1 MSENRKSVLSYFE
14 EQADYMNER
23 IKNGVEQNRKGWFK
37 IKVKDEKGNVIP
49 NAKLT
54 VIQKKHEF
62 RLGSNIFALSE
73 MKTEE
78 EAKEYKRL
86 YSELFNLA
94 TLPFYW
100 KDNEPRK
107 GEKRYAK
114 DSVKM
119 YRRPTIDECLEFCE
133 EYGIEPKAHCLDF
146 DPNKPAWVEN
156 NLDAIRKALRER
168 FNELSDLY
176 AKKIPTWEVT
186 NENLFLPDYD
196 PSIHNTPHFLQN
208 DTIDWDFHMADRF
221 FPDNKLIINESGEN
235 IWYVYN
241 GNRSTYYMLIE
252 RALNKGCRIDSIGLQ
267 YHCAM
272 REEDEKNRGRKTMY
286 NPEHIYKVLDCYA
299 DFGLPMQI
307 TELIIPT
314 YRYTEE
320 DEDIQAEILKN
331 LYSIWFSHPCM
342 EGIINWD
349 FVDGYEWN
357 SHKVIQKMQS
367 DALHHIEGGNLKSRL
382 FWPPPLPL
390 IVLLS
395 L

>member
-1 MSENRKSVLSYFE
+1 
-14 EQADYMNER
+14 
-23 IKNGVEQNRKGWFK
+23 
-37 IKVKDEKGNVIP
+37 
-49 NAKLT
+49 
-54 VIQKKHEF
+54 
-62 RLGSNIFALSE
+62 

-208 DTIDWDFHMADRF
+208 DTIEWDFHMADRF

-307 TELIIPT
+307 TELSIPT

-357 SHKVIQKMQS
+357 SHKCGFVRKDLTPKKSYLVLRDLFHKTWRTNTELYADNEGQARLKAFYGEYEITVCVDGKNTVHKVNLLKNS
-367 DALHHIEGGNLKSRL
+367 DRELTL
-382 FWPPPLPL
+382 
-390 IVLLS
+390 VL
-395 L
+395 